1 MSEEEEDNQDLL
13 QEQEEEEEDDEEK
26 SKKENIKNNIKKV
39 PKQTHSYYISIINQL
54 KKEIESEKKIN
65 SNTKKSELEIEYD
78 ELKNELKKK
87 KSILEKLKSTN
98 KKQKSALNILTKRL
112 ESGNNKQL
120 ENDEDDTL
128 EKNNDN
134 DMGHNKHK
142 IRNNFNSE
150 EDKKLNKA
158 VKTMKNLRIQNDILF
173 KQLYENKDYTDK
185 IILEDLGKEMKGQL
199 DQKNHEKNLL
209 IKQLQSHINCQIE
222 RNKLNESINKLTIEL
237 KNIKLNIQKSK
248 DKIDDLLLTKN
259 KNINIPNLS
268 YEKNKKIDIISK
280 ANNPTAPKLIKIIN
294 KSSLNIYSNNSD
306 KNIIKKKISL
316 PLISIKKYQN
326 DDSFLS
332 EDFTKKLNEQFKD
345 NELDYKTLM
354 KKIKM
359 IETNRKQ
366 TENKHKNEINEKNN
380 RLNSLDEKYKLMKI
394 ERKLSDFQSN
404 ILKSKLNNFTKENKQ
419 KIKQIKELEEELK
432 KKNIIFKSKKDEISK
447 LVEQINYIRS
457 LASLSN
463 IKIEDERIKK
473 YVEKIKNEKRLKT
486 IENKNKEEE
495 VKNDMKIDK
504 KLETKNTKNEE
515 SMQADFPEN
524 DTNKNNQKE
533 KKTIKKRKK
542 LKKK

>member
-39 PKQTHSYYISIINQL
+39 PKQSHSYYISIINQL

-120 ENDEDDTL
+120 ENDEDDIL

-237 KNIKLNIQKSK
+237 KNIKINIQKSK

-332 EDFTKKLNEQFKD
+332 EEFTKKLNEQFKD

-432 KKNIIFKSKKDEISK
+432 KKNIIFKSKNDEISK

-457 LASLSN
+457 LVSLGN

-515 SMQADFPEN
+515 SMQVDFPEN

-542 LKKK
+542 LKF

>member
-39 PKQTHSYYISIINQL
+39 PKQSHSYYISIINQL

-120 ENDEDDTL
+120 ENDEDDIL

-134 DMGHNKHK
+134 DFGHNKHK

-173 KQLYENKDYTDK
+173 KQLYENKDYADK

-259 KNINIPNLS
+259 KNVNIPNLS

-332 EDFTKKLNEQFKD
+332 EEFTKKLNEQFKD

-404 ILKSKLNNFTKENKQ
+404 ILKSKLNNFTKEKKQ

-457 LASLSN
+457 LVSLGN

-495 VKNDMKIDK
+495 VKNDMKNDK

-515 SMQADFPEN
+515 SIQADCSEN

>member
-39 PKQTHSYYISIINQL
+39 PKQSHSYYISIINQL

-120 ENDEDDTL
+120 ENDEDDNL

-237 KNIKLNIQKSK
+237 KNIKINIQKSK

-332 EDFTKKLNEQFKD
+332 EEFTKKLNEQFKD

-457 LASLSN
+457 LVSLGN

-515 SMQADFPEN
+515 SMQADFSEN

>member
-39 PKQTHSYYISIINQL
+39 PKQSHSYYISIINQL

-120 ENDEDDTL
+120 ENDEDDNL

-259 KNINIPNLS
+259 KNVNIPNLS

-280 ANNPTAPKLIKIIN
+280 ANNPTAPKLIKILN

-332 EDFTKKLNEQFKD
+332 EEFTKKLNEQFKD

-457 LASLSN
+457 LVSLGN

-495 VKNDMKIDK
+495 VKNDMKNDK

-515 SMQADFPEN
+515 SIQADCSEN

>member
-120 ENDEDDTL
+120 ENDEDDNL

-332 EDFTKKLNEQFKD
+332 EEFTKKLNEQFKD

-457 LASLSN
+457 LVSLGN

-515 SMQADFPEN
+515 SIQADFSEN

>member
-39 PKQTHSYYISIINQL
+39 PKQSHSYYISIINQL

-120 ENDEDDTL
+120 ENDEDDNL

-142 IRNNFNSE
+142 IKNNFNSE

-332 EDFTKKLNEQFKD
+332 EEFTKKLNEQFKD

-380 RLNSLDEKYKLMKI
+380 RLNSLDEKYKLLKI
-394 ERKLSDFQSN
+394 ERKLSDLQSN

-457 LASLSN
+457 LVSLGN

-515 SMQADFPEN
+515 SIQADCSEN

>member
-39 PKQTHSYYISIINQL
+39 PKQSHSYYISIINQL

-128 EKNNDN
+128 EKNIDN

-237 KNIKLNIQKSK
+237 KSIKLNIQKSK

-332 EDFTKKLNEQFKD
+332 EEFTKKLNEQFKD

-394 ERKLSDFQSN
+394 ERKLSDQKSH
-404 ILKSKLNNFTKENKQ
+404 ILKSKLNNFTKEKKQ

-457 LASLSN
+457 LVSLGN

-495 VKNDMKIDK
+495 VKNDMKIDI

-515 SMQADFPEN
+515 SIQADFSEN

>member
-237 KNIKLNIQKSK
+237 KNIKINIQKSK

-259 KNINIPNLS
+259 KNVNIPNLS

-394 ERKLSDFQSN
+394 ERKISDFQSN
-404 ILKSKLNNFTKENKQ
+404 ILKSKLNNFTKEKKQ

-457 LASLSN
+457 LVSLGN

>member
-120 ENDEDDTL
+120 ENDEDDNL

-332 EDFTKKLNEQFKD
+332 EEFTKKLNEQFKD

-515 SMQADFPEN
+515 SIQADCSEN

>member
-39 PKQTHSYYISIINQL
+39 PKQSHSYYISIINQL

-120 ENDEDDTL
+120 ENDEDDNL

-259 KNINIPNLS
+259 KNVNIPNLS

-280 ANNPTAPKLIKIIN
+280 ANNPTAPKLIKILN

-332 EDFTKKLNEQFKD
+332 EEFTKKLNEQFKD

-515 SMQADFPEN
+515 SMQADFSEN

-533 KKTIKKRKK
+533 KKTTKKRKK

>member
-39 PKQTHSYYISIINQL
+39 PKQSHSYYISIINQL

-120 ENDEDDTL
+120 ENDEDDNL

-332 EDFTKKLNEQFKD
+332 EEFTKKLNEQFKD

-432 KKNIIFKSKKDEISK
+432 KKNIIFKSKNDEISK

-495 VKNDMKIDK
+495 VKNDMKNDK

-515 SMQADFPEN
+515 SIQADCSEN

>member
-39 PKQTHSYYISIINQL
+39 PKQSHSYYISIINQL

-134 DMGHNKHK
+134 DFGHNKHK

-222 RNKLNESINKLTIEL
+222 RNKLNESINKLIIEL

-332 EDFTKKLNEQFKD
+332 EEFTKKLNEQFKD

-457 LASLSN
+457 LVSLGN

-515 SMQADFPEN
+515 SMQADFSEN

-533 KKTIKKRKK
+533 KKTTKKRKK